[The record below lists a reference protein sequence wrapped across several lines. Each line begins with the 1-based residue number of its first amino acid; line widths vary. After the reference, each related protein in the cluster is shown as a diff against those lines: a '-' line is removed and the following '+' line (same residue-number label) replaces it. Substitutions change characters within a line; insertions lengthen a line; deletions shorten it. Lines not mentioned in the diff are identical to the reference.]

1 MPSTIRY
8 KRGDIVLVSFPFTDL
23 SSSKRRP
30 ALVVSPDSFNETTPD
45 LVLAAITSQIAED
58 TTLTIVESDCVDGAL
73 PKTSALK
80 PTKLFT
86 IHSTL
91 VRRKVCAL
99 RREKLEAV
107 LEDLRQFFSQA
118 PEPSTTADDAETE

>member
-1 MPSTIRY
+1 MRSTTGY

-30 ALVVSPDSFNETTPD
+30 ALVVSPDSFNEATSD
-45 LVLAAITSQIAED
+45 LILAAITSEVSEDSPLVIA
-58 TTLTIVESDCVDGAL
+58 ESDCIGGSL
-73 PKTSALK
+73 PKPSALK

-91 VRRKVCAL
+91 IVKKVCAL
-99 RREKLEAV
+99 RADKLTEV
-107 LEDLRQFFSQA
+107 LEDLRRFFSDQPA
-118 PEPSTTADDAETE
+118 TPSPATEPHV